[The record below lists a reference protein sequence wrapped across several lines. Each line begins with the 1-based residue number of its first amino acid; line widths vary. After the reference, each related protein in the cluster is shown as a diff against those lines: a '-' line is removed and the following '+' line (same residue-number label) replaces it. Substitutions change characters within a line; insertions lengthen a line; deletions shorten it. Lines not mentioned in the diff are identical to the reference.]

1 MADRGKKAKISPEFL
16 AQIQAWQ
23 RAGKTQRE
31 IRDLARSAGHDLSQT
46 TIFRL
51 LARIAEIAPLPA
63 PAPAPNLLAERTEE
77 DEDKTIRLLANAGMK
92 SENEFAAQGWIRI
105 LWAERALRHKAKQD
119 QAAAQPPRH
128 EAGQHVADLTP
139 EEEAAMVAAQLGKRA
154 YA

>member
-1 MADRGKKAKISPEFL
+1 MADRGKKAEISPEFL

-31 IRDLARSAGHDLSQT
+31 IRDLARSAGYDLSQT

-51 LARIAEIAPLPA
+51 LARIAEIAPLPS

-119 QAAAQPPRH
+119 QAVAQPPRP

-139 EEEAAMVAAQLGKRA
+139 EEEATLVAAQLGKRA

>member
-16 AQIQAWQ
+16 AQIQAWH

-31 IRDLARSAGHDLSQT
+31 IRDLAKAAGQELSQS

-51 LARIAEIAPLPA
+51 LALIAEIAPLPE
-63 PAPAPNLLAERTEE
+63 PAPNLLAERTEE

-105 LWAERALRHKAKQD
+105 LWAERAIRHKAKEAKPQPG
-119 QAAAQPPRH
+119 AAHAAPPP
-128 EAGQHVADLTP
+128 EMTP
-139 EEEAAMVAAQLGKRA
+139 EEEAAMVAMQLGKRA

>member
-1 MADRGKKAKISPEFL
+1 MADRGKKAEISPEFL

-31 IRDLARSAGHDLSQT
+31 IRDLAKAAGHELSQS

-63 PAPAPNLLAERTEE
+63 PEPAPNLLAERTEE

-105 LWAERALRHKAKQD
+105 LWAERAIRHKAKEAKPQPG
-119 QAAAQPPRH
+119 AAHAAPQP
-128 EAGQHVADLTP
+128 EMTP
-139 EEEAAMVAAQLGKRA
+139 EEEAAMVAMQLGKRA

>member
-1 MADRGKKAKISPEFL
+1 MADRGKKAEISPEFL

-31 IRDLARSAGHDLSQT
+31 IRDLAKAAGHELSQS

-51 LARIAEIAPLPA
+51 LARIAEIAPLPE
-63 PAPAPNLLAERTEE
+63 PEPAPNLLAERTEE

-105 LWAERALRHKAKQD
+105 LWAERAIRHKAKEAKTQPSVAP
-119 QAAAQPPRH
+119 AAAQP
-128 EAGQHVADLTP
+128 EMSP
-139 EEEAAMVAAQLGKRA
+139 EEEAALVAMQLGKRV